1 MVTAVDEGT
10 LRVIPLGG
18 LGEIGKNMMAIETAG
33 DVVVVDCGLM
43 FPEEEMLGVDLVV
56 PDVSYLLERQDK
68 VRGILLTHGHE
79 DHIGALPYILRQ
91 INVPVYGTRLT
102 TGLAGVKLREHR
114 MQRETTVNTVEPGKR
129 FQLGGIGVEF
139 FRVAH
144 SIPDSCGIILHTP
157 VGVVVH
163 TGDFKLDHTPI
174 MGQHTDFNR
183 LAELGDEGVMLLCA
197 DSTYAEIEGYT
208 PSERMVEEALDY
220 IIATTKGRVIVGTFA
235 SLISRIQIVIDAA
248 TKHGRKVFV
257 TGRSMVDN
265 TQMALEMGYLR
276 DPQGVITRIEDVG
289 KYEPHQVAI
298 MTTGTQ
304 GEPTAGLARMANRD
318 HRFVDIIEG
327 DTVVMS
333 SSPIPGSE
341 GLVNRVIDNLFKL
354 GANVLYNRV
363 ANVHV
368 RGHAAQE
375 ELKLTLS
382 LVKPRYFI
390 PVHGEY
396 RHMRIHAR
404 LAQDMGIPADRTYV
418 LEDGDVWETDG
429 LTAGVMGKVSAANIY
444 VDGLGVGDIDHVV
457 LRDRRHLASDGMLV
471 VIIAVDKQTGQP
483 VGRPDV
489 VSRGFVDEQE
499 SAGLLE
505 EARDVAA
512 KALDGADH
520 LSEWGVANQKLKDSV
535 ARYLYD
541 QTRRRPMVLPVVVEV

>member
-1 MVTAVDEGT
+1 MVDEGA

-18 LGEIGKNMMAIETAG
+18 LGEIGKNMMLFETA
-33 DVVVVDCGLM
+33 DDIVVVDCGLM

-56 PDVSYLLERQDK
+56 PDVSYLLENEEK
-68 VRGILLTHGHE
+68 VRGIVITHGHE
-79 DHIGALPYILRQ
+79 DHIGAIPYILRQ

-102 TGLAGVKLREHR
+102 TGLINVKLREHR
-114 MQRETTVNTVEPGKR
+114 MQRDTQVHIVEPGKR
-129 FQLGGIGVEF
+129 FQLGGIGVEY

-157 VGVVVH
+157 VGVVIT
-163 TGDFKLDHTPI
+163 TGDFKLDHTPV
-174 MGQHTDFNR
+174 MDQHTDLNR
-183 LAELGDEGVMLLCA
+183 LSELGNEGVMLLCA

-208 PSERMVEEALDY
+208 PSERAVGEALDN
-220 IIATTKGRVIVGTFA
+220 IMATAKGRVIVGTFA
-235 SLISRIQIVIDAA
+235 SLISRIQMVVDAA
-248 TKHGRKVFV
+248 ARHQRKVFV

-265 TQMALEMGYLR
+265 SQMALEMGYLQ
-276 DPQGVITRIEDVG
+276 DPQRVITRIEDLG
-289 KYEPHQVAI
+289 KYDPDEIAI

-304 GEPTAGLARMANRD
+304 GEPTAGLARMANKD
-318 HRFVDIIEG
+318 HRFVEIIPG

-333 SSPIPGSE
+333 SSPIPGNE
-341 GLVNRVIDNLFKL
+341 GMVNRVVDNLFKL

-375 ELKLTLS
+375 ELKLILS

-390 PVHGEY
+390 PIHGEY
-396 RHMRIHAR
+396 RHMSLHAK
-404 LAQDMGIPADRTYV
+404 LAQDMGVPAERVFV

-429 LTAGVMGKVSAANIY
+429 ITAQVVDRVSADHVY

-457 LRDRRHLASDGMLV
+457 LRDRRHLASDGMV
-471 VIIAVDKQTGQP
+471 VVVIAVDKQTGQP
-483 VGRPDV
+483 AGRPDV
-489 VSRGFVDEQE
+489 VSRGFVDVEE

-505 EARDVAA
+505 STRDMAA

-520 LSEWGVANQKLKDSV
+520 LAEWGVMNTKVKDAI
-535 ARYLYD
+535 ARFLYD
-541 QTRRRPMVLPVVVEV
+541 ETRRRPMVLPVVVEV